1 MRNVTVYP
9 GKASGIVPAPP
20 SVDEEIR
27 AIILAS
33 LTKTSIWQTD
43 SCCETEE
50 LFNALFNM
58 GAKFRKQDETIT
70 FYSSPQGGTAALKCS
85 RSVFKFILPLCAVL
99 GGEYSFPSEYNCDKV
114 SSLEDMGIECS
125 CSNEGIKLKGRI
137 KPGDIVLKDGSLL
150 DGFLLC
156 LPLMKGA
163 ALHCSASIN
172 AELTLSILKDFG
184 YKIDKRNGF
193 RIEKDRYSDESYVFR
208 AGGDYAMSAYMMLF
222 GFLGGEAGVT
232 GLMAESEQPQKHIID
247 EFHKLKL
254 NVQEYSGA
262 VFAKKSR
269 ASAEV
274 IDISESV
281 EPAAVLTACC
291 FGRGR
296 CVIKNIDGIV
306 EQSKQDFETVF
317 AGLKAIGADIVQIGG
332 DLLVSGKQTVTG
344 GRADARGSKRTSIA
358 FAAAALQ
365 SETGVTINRACGLE
379 GLSALGISFI

>member
-1 MRNVTVYP
+1 MKRFTIYP

-20 SVDEEIR
+20 SVDEELR

-33 LTKTSIWQTD
+33 ITKTSVWQKD
-43 SCCETEE
+43 SCCETMDI
-50 LFNALFNM
+50 FNALFSM

-70 FYSSPQGGTAALKCS
+70 FYSSPNGGTAVLDCS
-85 RSVFKFILPLCAVL
+85 RSVLKFILPLCAVL
-99 GGEYSFPSEYNCDKV
+99 GGEYCFSP
-114 SSLEDMGIECS
+114 ECS
-125 CSNEGIKLKGRI
+125 CDEVKSLESLGIEYSCDNEEMRLKGRI
-137 KPGDIVLKDGSLL
+137 NPGDVILEDSRLL

-163 ALHCSASIN
+163 ALHCSSN
-172 AELTLSILKDFG
+172 TGAELTLSVLKDFG
-184 YKIDKRNGF
+184 YKIDSRNGF
-193 RIEKDRYSDESYVFR
+193 SIEKERYPDESFVFR

-232 GLMAESEQPQKHIID
+232 GLMAESAQPQKSIIE
-247 EFHKLKL
+247 EFRMLKLKI
-254 NVQEYSGA
+254 QEYSGA

-281 EPAAVLTACC
+281 EPAAILTACC

-296 CVIKNIDGIV
+296 CVIKNSDSIK
-306 EQSKQDFETVF
+306 EQSKRDFEIVL
-317 AGLKAIGADIVQIGG
+317 AGLKAIGADITQIGH
-332 DLLVSGKQTVTG
+332 DLLISGRQTLMG
-344 GRADARGSKRTSIA
+344 GMVDARGSKRASLA

-365 SETGVTINRACGLE
+365 SETGVNINRTCGLE